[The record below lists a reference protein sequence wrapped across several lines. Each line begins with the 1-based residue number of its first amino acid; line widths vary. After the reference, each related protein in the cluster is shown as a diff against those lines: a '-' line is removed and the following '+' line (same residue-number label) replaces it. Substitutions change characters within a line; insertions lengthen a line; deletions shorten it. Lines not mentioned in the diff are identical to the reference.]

1 MELNKAK
8 IAEEPQISTQSIL
21 DMFGGGQS
29 VFQPENGEE
38 QEKNVIID
46 DPDEEMMEAIQGEEW
61 RKQPQLDQIE
71 EVRQSYE
78 EREMSIEKE

>member
-1 MELNKAK
+1 MDQNKAK

-71 EVRQSYE
+71 EVRQS
-78 EREMSIEKE
+78 